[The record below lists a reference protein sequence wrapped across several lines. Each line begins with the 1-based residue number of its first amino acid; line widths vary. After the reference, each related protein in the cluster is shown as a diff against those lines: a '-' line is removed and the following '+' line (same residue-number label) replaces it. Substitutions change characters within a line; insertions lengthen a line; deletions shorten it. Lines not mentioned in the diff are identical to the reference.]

1 MEKHWISEFRHTRQK
16 HCNIERG
23 SHSGIYPKFEAGM
36 NTALRMAL
44 LHQQIQFSDNNSYR
58 KEICN
63 FRAYRL
69 PDTLHSEILPTTAY
83 KRMFCRS
90 QLLQR
95 DKLLE
100 HRVQQVFDG
109 IFFLINDLRMTV
121 S

>member
-1 MEKHWISEFRHTRQK
+1 MEKHWICGFRHTRQK
-16 HCNIERG
+16 HLSNGRG

-44 LHQQIQFSDNNSYR
+44 LHQQIQFSDNNSYQ
-58 KEICN
+58 KGIYN

-83 KRMFCRS
+83 IHAFCHS

-100 HRVQQVFDG
+100 HRVQQVFAE
-109 IFFLINDLRMTV
+109 IFFLIKDLRMTV